1 MPSRR
6 PLPRGTLTPPLIVGA
21 ALELIDAEGLD
32 GLTMRRLAGVLGCEA
47 MSLYKH
53 VADKAT
59 LLTMVIDEVMADFRA
74 PDTSD
79 RWDDRLRA
87 VAGEVRRLALAHPH
101 LFPLVAV
108 QLPASS
114 VSMAPVEALLG
125 ALSAAG
131 LDDDNLM
138 HAFWALVAYL
148 TGALLAETAAVVGVE
163 QPFPFELSGE
173 EPTDTPHVARL
184 AGRLA
189 ASDYA
194 VEFESGLQLVLD
206 SIAVRASESSDH

>member
-32 GLTMRRLAGVLGCEA
+32 ALTMRRLARALGCEA

-53 VADKAT
+53 VADKAA

-74 PDTSD
+74 PDTSRSCD
-79 RWDDRLRA
+79 EQLRA

-114 VSMAPVEALLG
+114 VSMAPVESLLA
-125 ALSAAG
+125 ALSASG
-131 LDDDNLM
+131 LDDAAQV

-173 EPTDTPHVARL
+173 GTTETPNVARL
-184 AGRLA
+184 GQRLA

-194 VEFESGLQLVLD
+194 VEFDTGLQLLLG
-206 SIAVRASESSDH
+206 SITDRT

>member
-6 PLPRGTLTPPLIVGA
+6 PLPRGTLTPTLIVGA
-21 ALELIDAEGLD
+21 ALELVDAEGLD
-32 GLTMRRLAGVLGCEA
+32 ALTMRRLAGALGCEA

-53 VADKAT
+53 IADKAT
-59 LLTMVIDEVMADFRA
+59 LLTMVIDAVMADFRA

-79 RWDDRLRA
+79 RWDEQLRA
-87 VAGEVRRLALAHPH
+87 AAGEIRRLALAHPH

-114 VSMAPVEALLG
+114 MSMAPVESVLG
-125 ALSAAG
+125 ALSATG
-131 LDDDNLM
+131 LDDDEQV

-163 QPFPFELSGE
+163 QPFPFQLARDGS
-173 EPTDTPHVARL
+173 PHTPHVSRL
-184 AGRLA
+184 AERLLT
-189 ASDYA
+189 SDYSA
-194 VEFESGLQLVLD
+194 EFECGLDVVLG
-206 SIAVRASESSDH
+206 SIALRAGERT